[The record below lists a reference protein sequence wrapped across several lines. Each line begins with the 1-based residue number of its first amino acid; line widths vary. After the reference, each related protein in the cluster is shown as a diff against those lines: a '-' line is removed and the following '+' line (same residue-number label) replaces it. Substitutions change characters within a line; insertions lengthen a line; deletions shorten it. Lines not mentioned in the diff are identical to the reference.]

1 MWSWFSKHAQAF
13 AALFSAFAIL
23 GVLYQVSAG
32 ERAQREQSARD
43 IYREFVAL
51 TINKPELAT
60 FQWSAGLPE
69 KDRAAYEA
77 YMDYMLYTSEQ
88 VIGVDAE
95 WTSPMRN
102 WLENHSAYLCALS
115 DDAAYTPEVRTLI
128 DDIKSEG
135 CK

>member
-1 MWSWFSKHAQAF
+1 VELVFKTRPSLCRSIFSF
-13 AALFSAFAIL
+13 CYIGRSLS
-23 GVLYQVSAG
+23 GSAG

-51 TINKPELAT
+51 TINRPELAT

-128 DDIKSEG
+128 DDIKAEG